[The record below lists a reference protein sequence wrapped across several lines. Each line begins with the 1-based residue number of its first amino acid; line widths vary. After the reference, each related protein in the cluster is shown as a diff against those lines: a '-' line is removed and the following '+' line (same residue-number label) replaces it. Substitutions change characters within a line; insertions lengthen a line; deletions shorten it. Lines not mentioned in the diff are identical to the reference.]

1 MSKQAKLSVAV
12 QKMYKVNAKWGLI
25 LDERDPHLTA
35 YDPDSRHELS
45 LYAGSAS
52 RYEAVMRLLPDIF
65 VKAYK
70 SVELAKLWWSQA
82 ERLYAHKPLTRRTV
96 TELVKQEVDIEHR
109 IVKIA
114 DDIERFE
121 STLLVRTD
129 DLAKLSER
137 ENRFHSL
144 SAQRESLEER
154 KDVATQALN
163 TVLAQLER
171 MTQQLQLYQEG
182 SHEYV
187 ELERRLKL
195 TDKQLAITKD
205 ELKIL
210 AYHFHIVQEDFNL
223 ELELQP
229 HLIRFRADIEEK
241 MSELQKDLRAKQT
254 EKRNTKKKLV
264 LLKANCERMREIMHR
279 YHMTDGSLE
288 SLETS
293 RENTE
298 SFAATAAEEKDAATA
313 ENNKA
318 KTAAAANGVRKTQR
332 KQQSKPAK
340 TQSVSNVQK
349 PTVSS
354 VKKTTVAK

>member
-1 MSKQAKLSVAV
+1 M
-12 QKMYKVNAKWGLI
+12 
-25 LDERDPHLTA
+25 
-35 YDPDSRHELS
+35 
-45 LYAGSAS
+45 
-52 RYEAVMRLLPDIF
+52 
-65 VKAYK
+65 
-70 SVELAKLWWSQA
+70 
-82 ERLYAHKPLTRRTV
+82 
-96 TELVKQEVDIEHR
+96 
-109 IVKIA
+109 
-114 DDIERFE
+114 
-121 STLLVRTD
+121 
-129 DLAKLSER
+129 
-137 ENRFHSL
+137 
-144 SAQRESLEER
+144 
-154 KDVATQALN
+154 
-163 TVLAQLER
+163 
-171 MTQQLQLYQEG
+171 
-182 SHEYV
+182 

-195 TDKQLAITKD
+195 TDKQLALTKD

-279 YHMTDGSLE
+279 YHMTDGSLD
-288 SLETS
+288 SPETS

-298 SFAATAAEEKDAATA
+298 SFAAAAAEEKSAATV

-340 TQSVSNVQK
+340 NQSVSNVQK